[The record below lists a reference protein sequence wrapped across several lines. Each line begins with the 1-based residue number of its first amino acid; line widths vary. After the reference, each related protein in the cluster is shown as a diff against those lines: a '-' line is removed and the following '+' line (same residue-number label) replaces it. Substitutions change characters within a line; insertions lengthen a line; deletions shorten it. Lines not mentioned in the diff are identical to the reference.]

1 VSDAGDAG
9 PGILVYR
16 VLACQVPAGRPQPKK
31 RREAGERAHAN
42 VFWADGRW
50 HGQRLPPITAQ

>member
-1 VSDAGDAG
+1 MGDAGDARSG
-9 PGILVYR
+9 ALAYR
-16 VLACQVPAGRPQPKK
+16 ALAGRSQPKE
-31 RREAGERAHAN
+31 RRETGEGARAN